1 MHPGRSLGT
10 TSGERGSPCSVDMA
24 RGRYFLLQPQSRAV
38 REGPATSMSREATL
52 CLMVAADVTPVL
64 SSPDSKPPAWA
75 FVGDDASLAAHVR
88 NAPNHRDRSTV
99 ATMYRPEHPWPHY
112 SASGSGVPSSREAPS
127 ETRRPDRDWSCE
139 PTSYRCSRPGV
150 IDNRCHGAAENDA
163 GQDAVRTE
171 SSRSVQTLP
180 SIGSPRHRHPATT
193 GPGPRPPAV
202 QPSDRLTDHL
212 VGEVASPTTWT
223 GVVSEN
229 GATTAHESIHTS
241 M

>member
-1 MHPGRSLGT
+1 MLGRHGARSVLFAS
-10 TSGERGSPCSVDMA
+10 TSIEGGS
-24 RGRYFLLQPQSRAV
+24 R
-38 REGPATSMSREATL
+38 GPATSMSREATL

-171 SSRSVQTLP
+171 SSRSIQTLP

-193 GPGPRPPAV
+193 R
-202 QPSDRLTDHL
+202 SR
-212 VGEVASPTTWT
+212 SPTTC
-223 GVVSEN
+223 
-229 GATTAHESIHTS
+229 GAAFRSAHRSPRR
-241 M
+241 